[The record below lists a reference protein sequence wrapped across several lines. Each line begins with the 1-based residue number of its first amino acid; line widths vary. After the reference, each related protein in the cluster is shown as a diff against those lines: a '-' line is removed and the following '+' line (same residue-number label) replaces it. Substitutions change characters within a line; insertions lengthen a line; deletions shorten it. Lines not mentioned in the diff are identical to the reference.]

1 MKRNE
6 DNIEEVLKRSLPSA
20 PKEQMESARGRVY
33 DYATSD
39 KAVDLDEGDFR
50 GQRRFG
56 WAWIPAM
63 TAAAVV
69 LVSLWVGA
77 RYQERG
83 VYAVLESPNGSMY
96 RLVDEKLVPI
106 AVDERI
112 EAQEVVR
119 SNGGSGGTL
128 RLSDGSRVETR
139 SETELSIERTE
150 DGIRIRL
157 GRGGL
162 IVNAAKQLAGQQLYV
177 QTKDVT
183 VSVVGTVFLV
193 NAEEEGSR
201 VAVIE
206 GEVRV
211 TQGTEEKKLGAG
223 EQVSTNPK
231 LKELPVKDEI
241 WWSKNVVEHVAL
253 LQQSTTAPPPLTFE
267 VASVRPTA
275 SAAGGQRGTGGG
287 GSLRPIDEPCGNPSG
302 TNPSST
308 FFLQIDGRR
317 FASHDSTLYA
327 LIGWAYG
334 IPCPIWR
341 GPDSVLGGPSWSKTA
356 GFDIEATI
364 PLGTPVYTKKQFLDG
379 QAPELQRMLQSLLA
393 ERFQLTLRRD
403 TREMPALVL
412 SVPSGGHKLTEWKPG
427 DPQTANEWIAQL
439 GLPSEGEMYRRAR
452 ELGQLDQGGF
462 VGVKV
467 AWPQFVELLKRSTDR
482 PVIDRTRIT
491 SGEYTFMFQYSRSLP
506 PSVLLTLPQ
515 GTTPIYS
522 PTAPSL
528 SQALEQ
534 ELGLK
539 LEAMRVPTDVL
550 VIDRAERPSEN

>member
-1 MKRNE
+1 MKRND

-20 PKEQMESARGRVY
+20 TKEQMESARGRVY
-33 DYATSD
+33 DYATSGN
-39 KAVDLDEGDFR
+39 AVDLDEGSISV
-50 GQRRFG
+50 QRRFG

-69 LVSLWVGA
+69 LVSLWIGT

-83 VYAVLESPNGSMY
+83 VYGVLEIPNS
-96 RLVDEKLVPI
+96 
-106 AVDERI
+106 
-112 EAQEVVR
+112 
-119 SNGGSGGTL
+119 SGSGGTL
-128 RLSDGSRVETR
+128 KLPDGSLVETR
-139 SETELSIERTE
+139 PQTELSIERTK
-150 DGIRIRL
+150 DGIWIRL

-162 IVNAAKQLAGQQLYV
+162 IVNAAKQLPGQHLYV

-211 TQGTEEKKLGAG
+211 KQGAEEKKLGPG
-223 EQVSTNPK
+223 EQVSSSPK
-231 LKELPVKDEI
+231 LKELPVKDEFS
-241 WWSKNVVEHVAL
+241 WSNYAEEHVAL

-287 GSLRPIDEPCGNPSG
+287 GSPRPLDEPCGSPAGNNNQS
-302 TNPSST
+302 N

-317 FASHDSTLYA
+317 FAAQDATLHA
-327 LIGWAYG
+327 LIGWAYD
-334 IPCPIWR
+334 IECSIWR
-341 GPDSVLGGPSWSKTA
+341 GLDSVLGGPGWSKTA

-364 PLGTPVYTKKQFLDG
+364 PRGTPFYTKKQFLDG
-379 QAPELQRMLQSLLA
+379 QAPELQKMLQSLLA

-439 GLPSEGEMYRRAR
+439 GLPSEGEMYRQAR
-452 ELGQLDQGGF
+452 ELGQLDRGLFMGF
-462 VGVKV
+462 KTP
-467 AWPQFVELLKRSTDR
+467 WPQFVEQLKRTADR
-482 PVIDRTRIT
+482 PVVDRTRIT
-491 SGEYTFMFQYSRSLP
+491 GGEYTFMFQYSRSLP

-515 GTTPIYS
+515 GTTPIH
-522 PTAPSL
+522 PVTAPSL

-539 LEAMRVPTDVL
+539 LEAMRVPTEVL
-550 VIDRAERPSEN
+550 VIDRVEKPSEN